1 MKYSAMLVLGTC
13 FGLAFLGRIAVL
25 AETIAEEGKRVDA
38 APTHASAAASS
49 SCLTASFAEEIQ
61 ARIATLNDREHAL
74 AEKEAEFV
82 AYSAQ
87 IEKRLGEL
95 KTANTELQS
104 RIDELDARQSKDI
117 EKLASIYNSIK
128 PRSAGEILLEMDPG
142 FAAGLLSHMDDQQAA
157 AILASMDPQKAYAVS
172 LRLATRTQE

>member
-13 FGLAFLGRIAVL
+13 FSLAFLGRIAVL
-25 AETIAEEGKRVDA
+25 AETISEGSAQSDTKPVSA
-38 APTHASAAASS
+38 NAPSS
-49 SCLTASFAEEIQ
+49 SPCLTASFAAEIQ
-61 ARIATLNDREHAL
+61 ERIANLNNRVQAL
-74 AEKEAEFV
+74 AGKEAEFV

-87 IEKRLGEL
+87 IEKRLEEL
-95 KTANTELQS
+95 KTVNTDLQS